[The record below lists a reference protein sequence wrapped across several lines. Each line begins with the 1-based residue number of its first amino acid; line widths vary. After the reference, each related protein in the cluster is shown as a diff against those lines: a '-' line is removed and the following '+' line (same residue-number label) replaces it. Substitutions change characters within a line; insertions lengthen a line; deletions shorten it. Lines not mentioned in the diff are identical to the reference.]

1 MKRGRDCNDL
11 NPTEV
16 KELFNQYLESNPIEF
31 RGPFLGK
38 SGEALWFDNESGR
51 KGLMSHYID
60 QFDDGV
66 RKGQWRG
73 NGHRI
78 DTKNKYLQYLTAV
91 GRGEAIPNFP
101 PLTRT
106 VRMENNYRGFLLNP
120 DWLFYQGDNYSIYYA
135 VKRGAINS
143 ARSMIVGLIGRHYDT
158 GFGSDVGLIGRHY
171 DYGVE
176 DSYELFNS
184 PNMLDITTLI
194 CNPKPKN
201 SFMNWTENPLEGNS

>member
-11 NPTEV
+11 NPKEV

-38 SGEALWFDNESGR
+38 LGDALWFDNESGR

-60 QFDDGV
+60 QFDDGMV
-66 RKGQWRG
+66 EGGWG
-73 NGHRI
+73 ERI
-78 DTKNKYLQYLTAV
+78 DTKNKYLQYLSAH
-91 GRGEAIPNFP
+91 GRRDTITNPHPNFP

-106 VRMENNYRGFLLNP
+106 ARMENNYRGFLLNP

-135 VKRGAINS
+135 VKLGGSNLKK
-143 ARSMIVGLIGRHYDT
+143 MIVGLQGMHYE
-158 GFGSDVGLIGRHY
+158 SQLNK
-171 DYGVE
+171 YGNE
-176 DSYELFNS
+176 YEEFNA

-201 SFMNWTENPLEGNS
+201 SFINWTENPLEGNS

>member
-1 MKRGRDCNDL
+1 MARDCNDL
-11 NPTEV
+11 NPKEV

-38 SGEALWFDNESGR
+38 LGDALWFDNESGR

-60 QFDDGV
+60 QFDDGMV
-66 RKGQWRG
+66 EGGWG
-73 NGHRI
+73 ERI
-78 DTKNKYLQYLTAV
+78 DTKNKYLQYLSV
-91 GRGEAIPNFP
+91 VDWRGAAIPNFP

-106 VRMENNYRGFLLNP
+106 ARIENNYRGFLLNP
-120 DWLFYQGDNYSIYYA
+120 DWLLYQGDNYSIYYA

-143 ARSMIVGLIGRHYDT
+143 ERNMIVGLSGKHYDT
-158 GFGSDVGLIGRHY
+158 GFGSGI
-171 DYGVE
+171 
-176 DSYELFNS
+176 YEQFSS
-184 PNMLDITTLI
+184 PNLLDITTLI